1 MRREDFM
8 FTIGYD
14 GDTAIIDGKAR
25 KQFGKLSTAELVEA
39 GLFKPAFCSA
49 LFSGNE
55 SEIKLVIDA
64 YNRDE
69 GASYATGGE
78 LKRLFGVYEVRQDI
92 TKVKAL

>member
-25 KQFGKLSTAELVEA
+25 KRYRKFSTAELAEA

-49 LFSGNE
+49 LFSGDE
-55 SEIKLVIDA
+55 SEIQIVIDA
-64 YNRDE
+64 YNRGE
-69 GASYATGGE
+69 TTSYANE
-78 LKRLFGVYEVRQDI
+78 EDLKRLFSVYEVRKDI
-92 TKVKAL
+92 VKVKAL

>member
-1 MRREDFM
+1 M
-8 FTIGYD
+8 FTVGYD

-25 KQFGKLSTAELVEA
+25 KRYAKLTTKELVEA

-49 LFSGNE
+49 LYSGDE

-64 YNRDE
+64 YNRGE
-69 GASYATGGE
+69 GGAYATADD
-78 LKRLFGVYEVRQDI
+78 LKRLFGVYEIRNDI

>member
-14 GDTAIIDGKAR
+14 GDTAIVDGKAR
-25 KQFGKLSTAELVEA
+25 KRYRKLSTAELAEA

-49 LFSGNE
+49 LFSGDE
-55 SEIKLVIDA
+55 SEIQLVIDA
-64 YNRDE
+64 YNRGE
-69 GASYATGGE
+69 GASYASRDD